1 MGFFST
7 MRGLLPASS
16 RSFHGMW
23 QDIPRRIESSEVST
37 HRYIDWKIDDL
48 VVRRLESIEGLLKG
62 YTTESLNLQWQM
74 YMQPGESLDD
84 ARKRFYGQMPPATGS
99 LRLLQKA
106 NAKLLLEF
114 DELCRENGVKYF
126 LCAGTLLGAKRHG
139 GSIPWDDDADVGIE
153 QGQLAKLLSCMNSQN
168 RYRITIVY
176 DLNVF
181 CKQIRFRWAD
191 ETLPCFVDLFV
202 YEYASLDDVS
212 GMKRYQ
218 ELRAS
223 VVEEMDAIAQAG
235 ERRQKFIYEGDINYE
250 TCERIV
256 DKVRD
261 AAVESG
267 LICGVDDAKAMM
279 WGLENLTT
287 LVGAPPLYP
296 LSWFEPLGEAEY
308 EGMSLPAPADA
319 EAYLEATYGDWM
331 GMPKSRAGD
340 IVHAKGS
347 AYTPESVEAMRQRVN
362 D

>member
-1 MGFFST
+1 
-7 MRGLLPASS
+7 
-16 RSFHGMW
+16 MW
-23 QDIPRRIESSEVST
+23 QDIPRRIDASEIAT
-37 HRYIDWKIDDL
+37 YRYIDWKIDDL
-48 VVRRLESIEGLLKG
+48 VVPRLERIEGLLKG
-62 YTTESLNLQWQM
+62 YTAESLNLQWQM

-84 ARKRFYGQMPPATGS
+84 ARKRFYDQMPPATGS

-114 DELCRENGVKYF
+114 DEFCRENDVKYF
-126 LCAGTLLGAKRHG
+126 LCAGTLLGAKRHR

-153 QGQLAKLLSCMNSQN
+153 QGQLAKLLSCMSSQD

-176 DLNVF
+176 DLKVF

-202 YEYASLDDVS
+202 YEYASLDDVL
-212 GMKRYQ
+212 GVKRYQ

-223 VVEEMDAIAQAG
+223 VVEEMRAIALAG
-235 ERRQKFIYEGDINYE
+235 DQKRKFIYEDDDDYE

-256 DKVRD
+256 HNARD
-261 AAVESG
+261 AAVDSG
-267 LICGVDDAKAMM
+267 LIRGADDAESMM

-308 EGMSLPAPADA
+308 EGMILPAPADA
-319 EAYLEATYGDWM
+319 EAYLKATYGDWM